1 MSAAKNESFETVLK
15 LKTLDQVSEEQ
26 WQSTADS
33 STVCTIRTEATTILL
48 QSILMFQGGDVPEG
62 VAAKD

>member
-1 MSAAKNESFETVLK
+1 MLTIDPQVSAAKNESFETVLK

-33 STVCTIRTEATTILL
+33 STVCTIRTEATTI
-48 QSILMFQGGDVPEG
+48 
-62 VAAKD
+62 